1 MLGQCIVV
9 GVAAIRHTQVRAT
22 LNGKDLVVTP
32 AINDIY
38 KYLTR
43 AVKNVVESAKMFTRW
58 MHGTCRPA
66 PPQVC
71 VQ

>member
-1 MLGQCIVV
+1 MLC
-9 GVAAIRHTQVRAT
+9 RTLLLLLQVRAT

-66 PPQVC
+66 PPQVNHNIRSNM
-71 VQ
+71 